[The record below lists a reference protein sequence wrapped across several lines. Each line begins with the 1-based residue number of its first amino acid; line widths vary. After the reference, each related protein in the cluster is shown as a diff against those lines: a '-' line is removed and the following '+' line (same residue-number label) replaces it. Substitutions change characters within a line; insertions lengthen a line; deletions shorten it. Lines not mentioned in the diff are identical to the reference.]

1 MGSKPKRTDPAG
13 LFAFDR
19 DLEADLVVG
28 ADEAGR
34 GCLAGPIIAAAV
46 VFDRDCLDSLGQGR
60 LEGLNDSKKM
70 TAKAREGAFPSV
82 MACALRVSI
91 AMRSARRIDSAGLHV
106 SNIECLTEALRGAT
120 GPGAVIRP
128 GAASSSPAS
137 RRAAVVRLVDGFSL
151 PGLELAHRRLVKGD
165 STSAAV
171 AAASVIAKVTR
182 DRYMVRA
189 AGRYPEYGFEG
200 HKGYGSE
207 AHRAAIVVHGPCPL
221 HRLSFNSDAY
231 GEFGHAA

>member
-1 MGSKPKRTDPAG
+1 MASKPKQPDPAG

-19 DLEADLVVG
+19 ELGADLVIG

-34 GCLAGPIIAAAV
+34 GCLAGPIVAAAV
-46 VFDRDCLDSLGQGR
+46 VFDRACLESLGRGC

-70 TAKAREGAFPSV
+70 TAKARERVFPQV
-82 MACALRVSI
+82 MACAVRVSV
-91 AMRSARRIDSAGLHV
+91 AMRSARRIDHAGLHV
-106 SNIECLTEALRGAT
+106 SNIECLTEALWGAT
-120 GPGAVIRP
+120 GRG
-128 GAASSSPAS
+128 GAAGIGGTTGPAT
-137 RRAAVVRLVDGFSL
+137 VRLVDGFNLS
-151 PGLELAHRRLVKGD
+151 GCELEHRRLVKGD

-189 AGRYPEYGFEG
+189 AGKYPEYGFEG

-231 GEFGHAA
+231 GEFGLAA